1 MEMRKFMLEEEMEKY
16 QIENGYSPFDNEG
29 VIDSVSVFD
38 NAIDYLG
45 YIPYRLEGEGKLND
59 TYIFLNN

>member
-16 QIENGYSPFDNEG
+16 QIENGYSLFDNEG

-38 NAIDYLG
+38 NAIAYLG
-45 YIPYRLEGEGKLND
+45 YTPYRLEGGGKLND
-59 TYIFLNN
+59 TYIFLIN